1 MVEWYPSST
10 RFFAPSGHIVDKRV
24 LMTGGAGFIGSF
36 LADHFLESGSAVR
49 VLDNLDP
56 QVHPAGRPD
65 YLSEGVELQVAD
77 VRDRAAI
84 DAALDDVDVIVHCAA
99 AVGVAQSLYRV
110 QHYLDT
116 NVGGTGALLEAIAR
130 REQKPSRLVVLTSMT
145 GYGEGLYRR
154 PSDGSLLRVPIRTR
168 DDIDRFGWDLV
179 DPETHEVLE
188 FAPTPE
194 DTELRATNIYALTKK
209 YQEELSLAVSAV
221 YDFPVTCLRMFNVYG
236 PRQSLSN
243 PYTGVLAIF
252 LSRLLA
258 GQAPVVY
265 EDGRQTRDFISVHD
279 VVRAVDLVVSHPAA
293 AGQIFNLGTGIARPI
308 GDIGR
313 NLASLV
319 GREELAPTASGEFR
333 TGDIRH
339 CVADASKIRDMLG
352 FTPATDW
359 EESLSELLEWSR
371 QAPTS
376 DDFSQA
382 EKELR
387 NFGLVSPARGAPKT

>member
-1 MVEWYPSST
+1 MN
-10 RFFAPSGHIVDKRV
+10 KRV
-24 LMTGGAGFIGSF
+24 LITGGAGFIGSF
-36 LADHFLESGSAVR
+36 LADHFLAAGTPVR
-49 VLDNLDP
+49 VLDCLDP
-56 QVHPAGRPD
+56 QVHPQGRPS
-65 YLSEGVELQVAD
+65 YLSEDVELQVAD
-77 VRDRAAI
+77 VRDRAAV
-84 DAALDDVDVIVHCAA
+84 DAALEDVDVIVHCAA

-110 QHYLDT
+110 QHYLDA
-116 NVGGTGALLEAIAR
+116 NVGGTGALLDAIAAR
-130 REQKPSRLVVLTSMT
+130 KTRPSRLVVLTSMT

-154 PSDGSLLRVPIRTR
+154 PSDGVLLRVPIRSR

-179 DPETHEVLE
+179 DPESKEVLE
-188 FAPTPE
+188 YAPTPE
-194 DTELRATNIYALTKK
+194 TAELLARNVYALTKR
-209 YQEELSLAVSAV
+209 YQEELSLSLGEL
-221 YDFPVTCLRMFNVYG
+221 YGFPVTCLRMFNVYG

-265 EDGRQTRDFISVHD
+265 EDGGQTRDFISVHD

-293 AGQIFNLGTGIARPI
+293 AGQIFNLGTGIARSI

-313 NLASLV
+313 DLAVLV
-319 GREELAPTASGEFR
+319 GREDLAPSASGEFR

-339 CVADASKIRDMLG
+339 CVADSSKIRETLG
-352 FTPATDW
+352 YTPTADW
-359 EESLSELLEWSR
+359 EESLDELLEWSR
-371 QAPTS
+371 AAPTS

-387 NFGLVSPARGAPKT
+387 EHGLVSSAGGESKS